1 MASMKMLS
9 HKPGSERVAA
19 TTSFMSTG
27 VGSSSSEMTLRPE
40 ISTNYYFSFRTML
53 KPKKVF
59 SFWSKNRK
67 GSIPR
72 FGKIPITMKG
82 NFR

>member
-1 MASMKMLS
+1 MLS

-40 ISTNYYFSFRTML
+40 ISTNYYFKNNVETKKGFQL
-53 KPKKVF
+53 LQPK
-59 SFWSKNRK
+59 
-67 GSIPR
+67 
-72 FGKIPITMKG
+72 
-82 NFR
+82 

>member
-1 MASMKMLS
+1 MLS

-59 SFWSKNRK
+59 SF
-67 GSIPR
+67 
-72 FGKIPITMKG
+72 
-82 NFR
+82 

>member
-1 MASMKMLS
+1 MASIKMLS

-40 ISTNYYFSFRTML
+40 ISTNYYFKNNVET
-53 KPKKVF
+53 KKGF
-59 SFWSKNRK
+59 QLLQQK
-67 GSIPR
+67 
-72 FGKIPITMKG
+72 
-82 NFR
+82 